1 MSFDPSKAKTLQEL
15 YEMEENYYKLLPKEK
30 RSQQNFGYSSTIPYS
45 NQRLSNQQNEISAEM
60 SKYGSNLIPD
70 LATCGALGCLCLTG
84 YVVNKFKP
92 KNQPVVRQLPEV
104 IDLTGDDDPSEEF
117 LYENITVKQEPR

>member
-1 MSFDPSKAKTLQEL
+1 MSFDPRKAKTLQEL
-15 YEMEENYYKLLPKEK
+15 YEMEQNYLNSIPYAKAE
-30 RSQQNFGYSSTIPYS
+30 GSTIPYS